1 MQHVEELFARELN
14 AIEVRAV
21 YPEYGFTETMS
32 EHISTSAYATVA
44 SLLVY
49 GAERGSCNIA
59 ERVQRENSQGEESRH
74 KEQPTERTRPSIGSV
89 QQETD
94 TEKRVEDVDKDED
107 GEDIGDIDFPDDEPR
122 KGGWKRG
129 LRRFVDKMT
138 TSFTGSNDELE
149 F

>member
-1 MQHVEELFARELN
+1 
-14 AIEVRAV
+14 
-21 YPEYGFTETMS
+21 MS

-74 KEQPTERTRPSIGSV
+74 KEQTEKPRPNIGSV

-94 TEKRVEDVDKDED
+94 TEKRVEDKDED
-107 GEDIGDIDFPDDEPR
+107 DEEIGDIIDFPEDEPR

-129 LRRFVDKMT
+129 LKRWVDNMT
-138 TSFTGSNDELE
+138 ASFTGSNDELE